1 MSPVLSSHEAL
12 VPGGS
17 CLPTP
22 PSCSTGLPNIAA
34 VATAGQ
40 DTTAPSVSPGQGS
53 EGQELIIG
61 PWAKPR
67 ACLPARWVLPPPPQN
82 HKVGASGPRQHS
94 GQREGPEGCIWPAED
109 RVVRVWCGGGEDGLG
124 PRGCDCHLAVPMAIV
139 QMEKWRLRGARTGL
153 GHKSIRS
160 LLPPPWP
167 LLPIFQGLEL
177 CSGKQATSCWW
188 HGSPAGKSSLESDF
202 HPRIQDRGM
211 VQKFLSSSSSW
222 LPRAASGQSCWAAP
236 APLGASMPPSVQLGG
251 S

>member
-22 PSCSTGLPNIAA
+22 PSCSIGLPNIAA